1 MNKFRLVNAALFVVI
16 AVMAVLACMSHVN
29 SKNTQGL
36 HASLSEIGHHLIE
49 ARDRVVNRY
58 SMEERKRTKL
68 PKVWLS
74 LNLPPRIYVRFSN
87 SQFGLNL
94 RLRKIV

>member
-58 SMEERKRTKL
+58 FNGREKNVRNYRK
-68 PKVWLS
+68 
-74 LNLPPRIYVRFSN
+74 
-87 SQFGLNL
+87 FG
-94 RLRKIV
+94 